1 MALVLCR
8 ACWNFQLLPSFE
20 NYDWEIHQDKIVALI
35 TDELPAALALVELI
49 VCNCTILCNNNRSKC
64 YKNNLPCTNMCKC
77 IGCQNEGES
86 ENYEFDKNNEYDSAE
101 ENCQQNLFA
110 FRLF

>member
-1 MALVLCR
+1 
-8 ACWNFQLLPSFE
+8 
-20 NYDWEIHQDKIVALI
+20 
-35 TDELPAALALVELI
+35 
-49 VCNCTILCNNNRSKC
+49 
-64 YKNNLPCTNMCKC
+64 MCKC